1 MKRGCFITVIVVIT
15 IIVGTVLY
23 IFQNHF
29 DNLILN
35 PGKKIIAG
43 IVNDEISKKM
53 KSVKESSAKTEM
65 MAAIKS
71 FSENSKI
78 LKLISEDDVKEI
90 VEEIKAAAA
99 DSVIDESELKEI
111 SQLLELKGDERSK

>member
-1 MKRGCFITVIVVIT
+1 MKRGCFITVIIVTT

-53 KSVKESSAKTEM
+53 KSVKESSAKTET

-78 LKLISEDDVKEI
+78 LKLISEDDVEEI

>member
-53 KSVKESSAKTEM
+53 KSVKESSAKTET

>member
-15 IIVGTVLY
+15 IIMGTVLY

-65 MAAIKS
+65 MAAIKG

>member
-1 MKRGCFITVIVVIT
+1 MKRGCFITVIVVTT

-53 KSVKESSAKTEM
+53 KSVKESSAKTET

>member
-53 KSVKESSAKTEM
+53 KSVKESSAKTET

-78 LKLISEDDVKEI
+78 LKLISEDDVEEI